1 MAGPPPQAPPHKGE
15 GNVDRPLAGIR
26 VLDLTQ
32 FLSGPYATQILADL
46 GADIIKL
53 EPPQGDPIRVVPPHF
68 VGEDSVYFLCI
79 NRNKRCVAVDMK
91 VEAGRELVKRLAL
104 SCDIVMENFRPGV
117 LERLGLSGEALR
129 KEKPALIW
137 CSISG
142 FGQDGPYRNK
152 PAYDMIVQ
160 ALSGGMSL
168 TGETGGAP
176 VRAGIPIGDIAAGL
190 YAGIAVLA
198 ALNRRHQ
205 TGLGDAIDISM
216 LDCQTAMLSYQAAY
230 HLHSG
235 VVPGRQGRGH
245 ESIPTYRSFE
255 AKDGIHIVITANT
268 ERMWQG
274 LARALGHQ
282 EWLADPRF
290 ITNKERLANKQ
301 ALWPMLE
308 AAFRARNADEWLP
321 ILEAEEIPVGVVNT
335 LDRVMRD
342 PQIRHRNMVLELES
356 EDGRKARVTGNPMK
370 FRDTAPEATIY
381 PHALGADTAAVLKDV
396 LELTQEEIAELVRA
410 KAVIARDLEQS

>member
-1 MAGPPPQAPPHKGE
+1 MAAPAP
-15 GNVDRPLAGIR
+15 DRPLAGVR

-79 NRNKRCVAVDMK
+79 NRNKRCIAVDMK
-91 VEAGRELVKRLAL
+91 QSAGRELVMRLAL

-117 LERLGLSGEALR
+117 LERLGLSSEALR

-142 FGQDGPYRNK
+142 FGQDGPYCNK

-168 TGETGGAP
+168 TGEAGGAP
-176 VRAGIPIGDIAAGL
+176 VRAGVPIGDLAAGL

-198 ALNRRHQ
+198 ALNRRHR
-205 TGLGDAIDISM
+205 TGLGDFIDISM
-216 LDCQTAMLSYQAAY
+216 LDCQAAMLCYQAAY

-274 LARALGHQ
+274 LARALGHE
-282 EWLADPRF
+282 EWLADARF
-290 ITNKERLANKQ
+290 TTNKERLANKQ
-301 ALWPMLE
+301 TLWPMLKE
-308 AAFRARNADEWLP
+308 AFRTRNADEWVLL
-321 ILEAEEIPVGVVNT
+321 LEREEVPVGVVNT
-335 LDRVMRD
+335 LDRVVRD
-342 PQIRHRNMVLELES
+342 PQILHRNMVLELDS
-356 EDGRKARVTGNPMK
+356 GDGRTARVTGNPMK
-370 FRDTAPEATIY
+370 FRNTAPEENIY

-396 LELTQEEIAELVRA
+396 LDLSRREIAELVRA
-410 KAVIARDLEQS
+410 KAVIARDME

>member
-1 MAGPPPQAPPHKGE
+1 MTDGAPRST
-15 GNVDRPLAGIR
+15 DRPLTGVR

-46 GADIIKL
+46 GAEVIKL
-53 EPPQGDPIRVVPPHF
+53 EPPQGDPIRAVPPHF
-68 VGEDSVYFLCI
+68 IGDDSAYYVCI
-79 NRNKRCVAVDMK
+79 NRNKRCIAIDMK
-91 VEAGRELVKRLAL
+91 LDAGRALVKRLAL
-104 SCDIVMENFRPGV
+104 ASDIVMENFRPGV
-117 LERLGLSGEALR
+117 LDRLGLSAEALR
-129 KEKPALIW
+129 KEKPSLIW

-168 TGETGGAP
+168 TGETGGTP

-190 YAGIAVLA
+190 YASVAVLA

-205 TGLGDAIDISM
+205 TGAGETIDISM
-216 LDCQTAMLSYQAAY
+216 LDCQAALLSYQAAY
-230 HLHSG
+230 YLHSG

-274 LARALGHQ
+274 LARGLGHE

-290 ITNKERLANKQ
+290 TTNKERLANREV
-301 ALWPMLE
+301 LWPLLE
-308 AAFRARNADEWLP
+308 NAFRARNADEWIP
-321 ILEAEEIPVGVVNT
+321 ILEREEIPVGVVNT
-335 LDRVMRD
+335 LDRVMKD
-342 PQIRHRNMVLELES
+342 PQILHRNMVLDLES
-356 EDGRKARVTGNPMK
+356 ADGRRARVAGNPIKMK
-370 FRDTAPEATIY
+370 DTAPEETNY
-381 PHALGADTAAVLKDV
+381 PRALGADTAAVLQDV
-396 LELTQEEIAELVRA
+396 IGLSSEEIGELLHS
-410 KAVIARDLEQS
+410 KAVIDAAS

>member
-1 MAGPPPQAPPHKGE
+1 MTANAP
-15 GNVDRPLAGIR
+15 DRPLTDIR

-46 GADIIKL
+46 GADVIKL

-68 VGEDSVYFLCI
+68 VGEDSVYYLCI
-79 NRNKRCVAVDMK
+79 NRNKRCIAVDMK
-91 VEAGRELVKRLAL
+91 VDAGRELVKRLAL

-117 LERLGLSGEALR
+117 LERLGLSAEGLR

-168 TGETGGAP
+168 TGEGGGAP
-176 VRAGIPIGDIAAGL
+176 VRAGIPIGDLAAGL

-198 ALNRRHQ
+198 ALNRRHR
-205 TGLGDAIDISM
+205 TGLGDSIDISM
-216 LDCQTAMLSYQAAY
+216 LDCQAAMLCYQAAY
-230 HLHSG
+230 YMHSG

-268 ERMWQG
+268 ERMWRG
-274 LARALGHQ
+274 LARALGHD
-282 EWLADPRF
+282 EWLADARF
-290 ITNKERLANKQ
+290 TTNSERLEHKHT
-301 ALWPMLE
+301 LWLMLE
-308 AAFRARNADEWLP
+308 AAFRTRAADEWIP

-335 LDRVMRD
+335 LDRVMKD
-342 PQIRHRNMVLELES
+342 PQIRHRSMVLDLQS
-356 EDGRKARVTGNPMK
+356 GDGRKASVTGNPMK
-370 FRDTAPEATIY
+370 FKHSGAEARAY
-381 PHALGADTAAVLKDV
+381 PRGLGADTAVVLKDV
-396 LELTQEEIAELVRA
+396 LDLSPHEIAELLRA
-410 KAVIARDLEQS
+410 KAIIARDFEGG

>member
-1 MAGPPPQAPPHKGE
+1 MEADAKDQ
-15 GNVDRPLAGIR
+15 PLSGIR

-53 EPPQGDPIRVVPPHF
+53 EPPQGDPIRAVPPHF
-68 VGEDSVYFLCI
+68 VGEDSVYYLCI
-79 NRNKRCVAVDMK
+79 NRNKRCIAVDMK
-91 VEAGRELVKRLAL
+91 VDAGRDLVKKLAL

-117 LERLGLSGEALR
+117 LDRLGLSAQGLR
-129 KEKPALIW
+129 QEKPALIW
-137 CSISG
+137 CSITG

-168 TGETGGAP
+168 TGEAGGAP
-176 VRAGIPIGDIAAGL
+176 VRAGIPIGDLAAGL
-190 YAGIAVLA
+190 YSSIAVLA

-216 LDCQTAMLSYQAAY
+216 LDCQAAMLCYQAAY
-230 HLHSG
+230 YMHSG

-274 LARALGHQ
+274 LARALQHE

-290 ITNKERLANKQ
+290 TTNSDRLKHNHV
-301 ALWPMLE
+301 LWPLLE
-308 AAFRARNADEWLP
+308 EAFRAHAADEWIP

-335 LDRVMRD
+335 LDRVMKD
-342 PQIRHRNMVLELES
+342 PQLRHRNMVLDLES
-356 EDGRKARVTGNPMK
+356 ADGHKASVTGNPMK
-370 FRDTAPEATIY
+370 FKLAAPEARAY
-381 PHALGADTAAVLKDV
+381 PRGLGADTAAVLKDV
-396 LELTQEEIAELVRA
+396 LDLSADDIAELLRA
-410 KAVIARDLEQS
+410 KAVIARDFDAE